1 MKPEWKRWEGQV
13 VNGEFH
19 LRRYVGGSDH
29 SAVFVTERS
38 AQQQKAAIKLV
49 PADPQNADLQL
60 SRWERAGKLSHP
72 NLLRLFQAGRCEL
85 EVSPYSTF

>member
-38 AQQQKAAIKLV
+38 AQQQKASIKLV
-49 PADPQNADLQL
+49 PADPQDADLQL
-60 SRWERAGKLSHP
+60 SRWKGLGNCRIRIYFAFFRQDGASW
-72 NLLRLFQAGRCEL
+72 
-85 EVSPYSTF
+85 EVAPYSTL